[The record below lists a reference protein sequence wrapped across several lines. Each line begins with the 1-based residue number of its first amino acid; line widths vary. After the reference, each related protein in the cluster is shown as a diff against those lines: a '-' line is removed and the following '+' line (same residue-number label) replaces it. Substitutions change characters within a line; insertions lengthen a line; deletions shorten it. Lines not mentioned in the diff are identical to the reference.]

1 LQLVNSAGARET
13 SMNILFTLH
22 DDFNPDAGGTGVML
36 GLGESYR
43 ELGHEVSYF
52 TFDDLPKRLPF
63 RAKAALFPE
72 FVARHL
78 SREVKRH
85 RVDVIDASSG
95 DTWLW
100 ALLRRNEGR
109 SHPLLVTRSHGMEH
123 VADAARR
130 QEAGRGGLKLSWK
143 YPFYWGGYRLWE
155 VAVSY
160 RRADLCLLLNE
171 GERELATKRLG
182 IPAAKLKVVD
192 NGLPSYLLGLPVEQL
207 ADDGKSPVRIAHLG
221 SYLTMKG
228 TRYATA
234 ALGSIL
240 ERHPSVEVS
249 FLGTGRDPE
258 EVFADFAPEQRSRV
272 TVLPRYGRTELP
284 HLLRGH
290 SIIVSAT
297 LREGF
302 GLGILEAMACGL
314 APVVAATPGPLQF
327 VRHKENGLVA
337 RASDT
342 SALIAAVELL
352 IQDSSLLAR
361 LRREAQATA
370 QRYGW
375 DRVAHDTL
383 EIYRA
388 AAAPLP

>member
-1 LQLVNSAGARET
+1 
-13 SMNILFTLH
+13 MNILFTLH

-63 RAKAALFPE
+63 RVKAALFPE
-72 FVARHL
+72 FVARYL
-78 SREVKRH
+78 SRQLRRH

-100 ALLRRNEGR
+100 ALSRRTKRGAQ
-109 SHPLLVTRSHGMEH
+109 PLLVTRSHGMEH
-123 VADAARR
+123 VADSARR
-130 QEAGRGGLKLSWK
+130 HEARRGGLKLSWK
-143 YPFYWGGYRLWE
+143 YPLYWGGYRLWE

-171 GERELATKRLG
+171 GERELAITQLG

-192 NGLPSYLLGLPVEQL
+192 NGLPSYLLGLPFEQF
-207 ADDGKSPVRIAHLG
+207 ADDGKSPVRVAHLG

-240 ERHPSVEVS
+240 GRHPSVEVS
-249 FLGTGRDPE
+249 FFGTGCDPE
-258 EVFADFAPEQRSRV
+258 KVLADFAPGLRSRV
-272 TVLPRYGRTELP
+272 TVVRRYRRRDLPE
-284 HLLRGH
+284 LLRGH
-290 SIIVSAT
+290 AVLLSAT

-314 APVVAATPGPLQF
+314 APVVAATPGPMQF
-327 VRHKENGLVA
+327 IRHEENGLVA
-337 RASDT
+337 TAGDA
-342 SALIAAVELL
+342 SALERVLELL
-352 IQDSSLLAR
+352 IEQPFLLAE
-361 LRREAQATA
+361 LRSEAHATA

-375 DRVAHDTL
+375 ERVARETL

-388 AAAPLP
+388 ALEAREMASAPLP